1 MWWET
6 KILKVEGF
14 IHRHFEWENGLRKHT
29 IWSKSL
35 VYENSIVEAKDNISN
50 QILEA
55 WNNLGNQRV
64 MYSETKDLGEGIQ
77 FLR

>member
-1 MWWET
+1 M
-6 KILKVEGF
+6 
-14 IHRHFEWENGLRKHT
+14 RKHT
-29 IWSKSL
+29 ILSKSL

-50 QILEA
+50 QILEV